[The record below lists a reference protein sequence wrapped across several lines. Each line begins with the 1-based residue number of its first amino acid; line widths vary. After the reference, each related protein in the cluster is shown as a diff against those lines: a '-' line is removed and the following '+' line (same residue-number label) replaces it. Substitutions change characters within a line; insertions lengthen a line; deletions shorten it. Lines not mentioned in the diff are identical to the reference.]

1 MSARNQSPVASRRSV
16 VLPPDNYIPVLNAD
30 ATISL
35 PPPHELAMPLPTE
48 AVRSDQRDDRLTY
61 PEKGKQ
67 VPSTSYRI
75 PMTPPSPTPRRE
87 PPDPERI
94 VVPEVSFQVLPSK
107 KFLLTLDQVHEPRSP
122 ATYSSRPPLRRREV
136 VMPVPLGHIFTG
148 ENTATPSNQGST
160 ENVYMHLRPVRTPSN
175 NTIPGIEIETPV
187 RFLPSQTFAFRVTYL
202 IIFSLQNPH
211 RPTKRLTILYS

>member
-1 MSARNQSPVASRRSV
+1 MSARNQSPVPSRRSI

-48 AVRSDQRDDRLTY
+48 VVRLDQRDTY
-61 PEKGKQ
+61 SEKGKQ

-94 VVPEVSFQVLPSK
+94 VAPEVSF
-107 KFLLTLDQVHEPRSP
+107 F
-122 ATYSSRPPLRRREV
+122 
-136 VMPVPLGHIFTG
+136 
-148 ENTATPSNQGST
+148 
-160 ENVYMHLRPVRTPSN
+160 
-175 NTIPGIEIETPV
+175 
-187 RFLPSQTFAFRVTYL
+187 
-202 IIFSLQNPH
+202 
-211 RPTKRLTILYS
+211 